1 MCFLFV
7 YHRLPC
13 YVPWGKWV
21 TVGIDPFLVRSVGVT
36 GLWHGGLCE
45 LTCCVWR
52 SVSGFEGVVQFYMP
66 VLGGMSLEVECI
78 SSDREVEL
86 NGLSE
91 HDGKCQLSLQ
101 HMVCEG

>member
-1 MCFLFV
+1 M
-7 YHRLPC
+7 P
-13 YVPWGKWV
+13 P
-21 TVGIDPFLVRSVGVT
+21 LVRSVGV

-52 SVSGFEGVVQFYMP
+52 SVSGFDGVVQFYMR

-86 NGLSE
+86 IALGDAELRSAE
-91 HDGKCQLSLQ
+91 YVFEWLIRA
-101 HMVCEG
+101 

>member
-1 MCFLFV
+1 MCFLSV

-45 LTCCVWR
+45 LTCCVWH
-52 SVSGFEGVVQFYMP
+52 SISGFEGVVQFDMP
-66 VLGGMSLEVECI
+66 VLG
-78 SSDREVEL
+78 
-86 NGLSE
+86 
-91 HDGKCQLSLQ
+91 
-101 HMVCEG
+101 EGEFGGGVDFIG